1 MMRFLWVLV
10 PLALSA
16 CNSDENIE
24 PVEVT
29 VSTSFS
35 QGDNLWQA
43 GFSDY
48 PVDDSDIFQLVSG
61 IKEVPGHTDKKGF
74 LLGGMNRSDDLF
86 MYLKR
91 EVVGLAPNT
100 RYQIT
105 LTVDFWS
112 EVGNVCFGIGGSPG
126 ESVYVKAG
134 ASEQEP
140 KQADYYMNVDIG
152 HQSQD
157 GNDAKVIGNISIDGL
172 SCDGGEFAS
181 KQVLLSSEAKMEVV
195 SSPTGNLWVLV
206 GSDSGFEG
214 LTHLYY
220 ENINFTL
227 TPSS

>member
-1 MMRFLWVLV
+1 MRYCWVLV
-10 PLALSA
+10 PLMLGA
-16 CNSDENIE
+16 CNSDEYIE
-24 PVEVT
+24 PVEVVVKT
-29 VSTSFS
+29 NFIE
-35 QGDNLWQA
+35 GENLWQA

-48 PVDDSDIFQLVSG
+48 PVDDKDIFQLVTG
-61 IKEVPGHTDKKGF
+61 IKEIPGQTDKKGY

-91 EVVGLAPNT
+91 EVTGLAPNT

-105 LTVDFWS
+105 VEVDFWS

-140 KQADYYMNVDIG
+140 KQDEYYMNIDIG

-157 GNDAKVIGNISIDGL
+157 GSDAKVIGNISIDGL

-181 KQVLLSSEAKMEVV
+181 KQVKLSTDAEMEVV
-195 SSPTGNLWVLV
+195 SSPTGEVWVLV

-220 ENINFTL
+220 ESVNFKL